1 MNTQVNN
8 PLYQQFVELVNT
20 TSAGVIEQCV
30 EPLSK
35 TLNESQKE
43 ISKIQQYA
51 HQLGQQY
58 VDMQKIVETT
68 THQILDQTIQPVMLQ
83 LHELSPE
90 LSQAAQAVS
99 GAQRVVEQL
108 QQHSADIKNKHELLD
123 SVAAEATQKILN
135 DIITP
140 IQKDLAGTLPAL
152 EKAAVVAIQLEQFTK
167 GLDGLVK
174 QLNQSN
180 QHYAQALNKTENEIQ
195 QKISHA
201 EEKLDHLQ
209 HTLILQMQTLQNQL
223 QEHVNAHVLT
233 VQEANTA
240 LTTNLVQN
248 SASLLTKMENVG
260 ESLDNRVKNQLLIQ
274 EQKLEKR
281 LTLQQ
286 NCIWGMLALLVF
298 ILLVKLSGM

>member
-20 TSAGVIEQCV
+20 TSSGVIEQCV

-35 TLNESQKE
+35 TLFESQKE

-51 HQLGQQY
+51 LQLEQQY

-68 THQILDQTIQPVMLQ
+68 THHILDQTIHPVMLQ
-83 LHELSPE
+83 LTELSPE

-99 GAQRVVEQL
+99 GAQQVVEKL
-108 QQHSADIKNKHELLD
+108 QQHSTEIKNKHELLD

-135 DIITP
+135 DVINP
-140 IQKDLAGTLPAL
+140 IQKDLLETLPAL
-152 EKAAVVAIQLEQFTK
+152 EKAAVVAVQLEKFTQ
-167 GLDGLVK
+167 GLDGLIK
-174 QLNQSN
+174 QLNLSN
-180 QHYAQALNKTENEIQ
+180 QQYSQGLNETENEIN
-195 QKISHA
+195 QKISQA
-201 EEKLDHLQ
+201 EKKLDQLQ
-209 HTLILQMQTLQNQL
+209 HSLILQMETLQSQL
-223 QEHVNAHVLT
+223 EQQVNANVQT
-233 VQEANTA
+233 VQEAHSA
-240 LTTNLVQN
+240 LKTNSIQN
-248 SASLLTKMENVG
+248 AASLMTKMETFG
-260 ESLDNRVKNQLLIQ
+260 ERLNTSVNTQLSQQ

-298 ILLVKLSGM
+298 ILLVK

>member
-20 TSAGVIEQCV
+20 TSSGVIEQCV

-68 THQILDQTIQPVMLQ
+68 THQILDQTIHPVMLQ
-83 LHELSPE
+83 LNELSPE

-99 GAQRVVEQL
+99 GAQQVVEKL
-108 QQHSADIKNKHELLD
+108 QQHSTEIKNKHELLD

-135 DIITP
+135 DVINP
-140 IQKDLAGTLPAL
+140 IQKDLLETLPAL
-152 EKAAVVAIQLEQFTK
+152 EKAAVVAVQLEKFTQ
-167 GLDGLVK
+167 GLDGLIK

-180 QHYAQALNKTENEIQ
+180 QQYAQVLNKTESEIQ
-195 QKISHA
+195 QKISHV
-201 EEKLDHLQ
+201 EEKLDQLHHSML
-209 HTLILQMQTLQNQL
+209 LQMQTLQSQL
-223 QEHVNAHVLT
+223 EQQVNANVQT
-233 VQEANTA
+233 VQEAHNA
-240 LTTNLVQN
+240 LKTNSIQN
-248 SASLLTKMENVG
+248 AASLMTKMKTFG
-260 ESLDNRVKNQLLIQ
+260 ERLNTSVNTQLSQQ

-286 NCIWGMLALLVF
+286 NCIWAVLALLVF
-298 ILLVKLSGM
+298 IIGFHFIG

>member
-20 TSAGVIEQCV
+20 TSSGVIEQCV

-35 TLNESQKE
+35 TLIESQRE

-51 HQLGQQY
+51 QDLGQQY
-58 VDMQKIVETT
+58 VDMQKIVETI
-68 THQILDQTIQPVMLQ
+68 THQILGQTIQPVISQ
-83 LHELSPE
+83 LKELSPE
-90 LSQAAQAVS
+90 LSNAAQAVS
-99 GAQRVVEQL
+99 GAQQVVEKI
-108 QQHSADIKNKHELLD
+108 QQHSSEIKNKHELLD

-135 DIITP
+135 NVILP

-152 EKAAVVAIQLEQFTK
+152 EKAAVVAIQLEHFSK

-180 QHYAQALNKTENEIQ
+180 QQYAQALNKTENEIQ
-195 QKISHA
+195 KKISQA
-201 EEKLDHLQ
+201 EEKLGHMQ
-209 HTLILQMQTLQNQL
+209 NSLIQQMHTLQNQL
-223 QEHVNAHVLT
+223 QNHVNDSAQT
-233 VQEANTA
+233 VQEANTT
-240 LTTNLVQN
+240 LKTNLVQN

-298 ILLVKLSGM
+298 ILLVK

>member
-20 TSAGVIEQCV
+20 TSSGVIEQCV

-35 TLNESQKE
+35 TLFESQKE

-51 HQLGQQY
+51 LQLEQQH

-68 THQILDQTIQPVMLQ
+68 THHILDQTIHPVMLQ
-83 LHELSPE
+83 LTELSPE

-99 GAQRVVEQL
+99 GAQQVVEKL
-108 QQHSADIKNKHELLD
+108 QQHSTEIKNKHELLD

-135 DIITP
+135 DVINP
-140 IQKDLAGTLPAL
+140 IQKDLLETLPAL
-152 EKAAVVAIQLEQFTK
+152 EKAAVVAVQLEKFTQ
-167 GLDGLVK
+167 GLDGLIK
-174 QLNQSN
+174 QLNLSN
-180 QHYAQALNKTENEIQ
+180 QQYSQGLNKTENEIN
-195 QKISHA
+195 QKISQA
-201 EEKLDHLQ
+201 EKKLDQLQ
-209 HTLILQMQTLQNQL
+209 HSLILQMETLQSQL
-223 QEHVNAHVLT
+223 EQQVNANVQT
-233 VQEANTA
+233 VQEAHSA
-240 LTTNLVQN
+240 LKTNSIQN
-248 SASLLTKMENVG
+248 AASLMTKMETFG
-260 ESLDNRVKNQLLIQ
+260 ERLNTSVNTQLSQQ

-298 ILLVKLSGM
+298 ILLVK

>member
-20 TSAGVIEQCV
+20 TSSGVIEQCV

-35 TLNESQKE
+35 TLFESQKE

-51 HQLGQQY
+51 LQLEQQY

-68 THQILDQTIQPVMLQ
+68 THHILDQTIHPVMLQ
-83 LHELSPE
+83 LTELSPE

-99 GAQRVVEQL
+99 GAQQVVEKL
-108 QQHSADIKNKHELLD
+108 QQHSTEIKNKHELLD

-135 DIITP
+135 DVINP
-140 IQKDLAGTLPAL
+140 IQKDLLETLPAL
-152 EKAAVVAIQLEQFTK
+152 EKAAVVAVQLEKFTQ
-167 GLDGLVK
+167 GLDGLIK
-174 QLNQSN
+174 QLNLSN
-180 QHYAQALNKTENEIQ
+180 QQYSQGLNKTENEIN
-195 QKISHA
+195 QKISQA
-201 EEKLDHLQ
+201 EKKLDQLQ
-209 HTLILQMQTLQNQL
+209 HSLILQMETLQSQL
-223 QEHVNAHVLT
+223 EQQVNANVQT
-233 VQEANTA
+233 VQEAHNA
-240 LTTNLVQN
+240 LKTNSIQN
-248 SASLLTKMENVG
+248 AASLMTKMETFG
-260 ESLDNRVKNQLLIQ
+260 ERLNTSVNTQLSQQ

-298 ILLVKLSGM
+298 ILLVK

>member
-43 ISKIQQYA
+43 IIKIQQYA

-83 LHELSPE
+83 LNELSPE
-90 LSQAAQAVS
+90 LTQAAQAVS
-99 GAQRVVEQL
+99 GAKQVVEKL
-108 QQHSADIKNKHELLD
+108 QQHSSDIKNKHELLD
-123 SVAAEATQKILN
+123 SIAAEATQKILN

-180 QHYAQALNKTENEIQ
+180 QQYAQALNKTENEIQ
-195 QKISHA
+195 QKILHA
-201 EEKLDHLQ
+201 EEKLEYQ
-209 HTLILQMQTLQNQL
+209 QQALIQQMQNLQSQL
-223 QEHVNAHVLT
+223 EKQVNTNVKT
-233 VQEANTA
+233 VQDTHSA
-240 LTTNLVQN
+240 LKTNSIQN
-248 SASLLTKMENVG
+248 AASLMTKMETFG
-260 ESLDNRVKNQLLIQ
+260 EHLNTSVTTRLSQQ

-298 ILLVKLSGM
+298 ILLVK

>member
-20 TSAGVIEQCV
+20 TSSGVIEQCV

-35 TLNESQKE
+35 TLFESQKE

-51 HQLGQQY
+51 LQLEQQY

-68 THQILDQTIQPVMLQ
+68 THHILDQTIHPVMLQ
-83 LHELSPE
+83 LTELSPE

-99 GAQRVVEQL
+99 GAQQVVEKL
-108 QQHSADIKNKHELLD
+108 QQHSTEIKNKHELLD

-135 DIITP
+135 DVINP
-140 IQKDLAGTLPAL
+140 IQKDLLETLPAL
-152 EKAAVVAIQLEQFTK
+152 EKAAVVAVQLEKFTQ
-167 GLDGLVK
+167 GLDGLIK
-174 QLNQSN
+174 QLNLSN
-180 QHYAQALNKTENEIQ
+180 QQYSQGLNKTENEIN
-195 QKISHA
+195 QKISQA
-201 EEKLDHLQ
+201 EKKLDQLQ
-209 HTLILQMQTLQNQL
+209 HSLILQMETLQSQL
-223 QEHVNAHVLT
+223 EQKVNANVQT
-233 VQEANTA
+233 VQEAHNA
-240 LTTNLVQN
+240 LKTNSIQN
-248 SASLLTKMENVG
+248 AASLMTKMETFG
-260 ESLDNRVKNQLLIQ
+260 ERLNTSVNTQLSQQ

-298 ILLVKLSGM
+298 ILLVK

>member
-20 TSAGVIEQCV
+20 TSSGVIEQCV

-35 TLNESQKE
+35 TLFESQKE

-51 HQLGQQY
+51 LQLEQQY

-68 THQILDQTIQPVMLQ
+68 THHILDQTIHPVMLQ
-83 LHELSPE
+83 LNELSPE

-99 GAQRVVEQL
+99 GAQQVVEKL
-108 QQHSADIKNKHELLD
+108 QQHSTEIKNKHELLD

-135 DIITP
+135 DVINP
-140 IQKDLAGTLPAL
+140 IQKDLLETLPAL
-152 EKAAVVAIQLEQFTK
+152 EKAAVVAVQLEKFTQ
-167 GLDGLVK
+167 GLDGLIK
-174 QLNQSN
+174 QLNLSN
-180 QHYAQALNKTENEIQ
+180 QQYSQGLNKTENEIN
-195 QKISHA
+195 QKISQA
-201 EEKLDHLQ
+201 EKKLDQLQ
-209 HTLILQMQTLQNQL
+209 HSLILQMETLQSQL
-223 QEHVNAHVLT
+223 EQQVNANVQT
-233 VQEANTA
+233 VQEAHSA
-240 LTTNLVQN
+240 LKTNSIQN
-248 SASLLTKMENVG
+248 AASLMTKMETFG
-260 ESLDNRVKNQLLIQ
+260 ERLNTSVNTQLSQQ

-298 ILLVKLSGM
+298 ILLVK

>member
-20 TSAGVIEQCV
+20 TSSGVIEQCV

-35 TLNESQKE
+35 TLFESQKE

-51 HQLGQQY
+51 LQLEQQY

-68 THQILDQTIQPVMLQ
+68 THHILDQTIHPVMLQ
-83 LHELSPE
+83 LTELSPE

-99 GAQRVVEQL
+99 GAQQVVEKL
-108 QQHSADIKNKHELLD
+108 QQHSTEIKNKHELLD

-135 DIITP
+135 DVINP
-140 IQKDLAGTLPAL
+140 IQKDLLETLPAL
-152 EKAAVVAIQLEQFTK
+152 EKAAVVAVQLEKFTQ
-167 GLDGLVK
+167 GLDGLIK
-174 QLNQSN
+174 QLNLSN
-180 QHYAQALNKTENEIQ
+180 QQYSQGLNKTENEIN
-195 QKISHA
+195 QKISQA
-201 EEKLDHLQ
+201 EKKLDQLQ
-209 HTLILQMQTLQNQL
+209 HSLILQMETLQSQL
-223 QEHVNAHVLT
+223 EQQVNANVQT
-233 VQEANTA
+233 VQEAHSA
-240 LTTNLVQN
+240 LKTNSIQN
-248 SASLLTKMENVG
+248 AASLMTKMETFG
-260 ESLDNRVKNQLLIQ
+260 ERLNTSVNTQLSQQ

-298 ILLVKLSGM
+298 ILLVK

>member
-1 MNTQVNN
+1 MNSQVNN

-20 TSAGVIEQCV
+20 TSSGVIEQCV

-35 TLNESQKE
+35 TLSESQKE

-68 THQILDQTIQPVMLQ
+68 THQILDQTIQPVILQ
-83 LHELSPE
+83 LNELSPE

-99 GAQRVVEQL
+99 GAQQVVEKL
-108 QQHSADIKNKHELLD
+108 QQHSSDIKNKHELLD
-123 SVAAEATQKILN
+123 SVVAEATQKILK

-140 IQKDLAGTLPAL
+140 IQKDLAETLPAL
-152 EKAAVVAIQLEQFTK
+152 EKAAVVVIQLEQFTK
-167 GLDGLVK
+167 ELDGLVI

-180 QHYAQALNKTENEIQ
+180 QQYAQALNKTENEIQ

-201 EEKLDHLQ
+201 EEKLDRLQ
-209 HTLILQMQTLQNQL
+209 HALILQMQTLQNQL
-223 QEHVNAHVLT
+223 QEHVNANVLT
-233 VQEANTA
+233 VQEAHSA
-240 LTTNLVQN
+240 LKTNSVQN
-248 SASLLTKMENVG
+248 AASLMTKMETFGERLNTNVD
-260 ESLDNRVKNQLLIQ
+260 SQLNKQ
-274 EQKLEKR
+274 EKKLEPR

-298 ILLVKLSGM
+298 ILLVK

>member
-20 TSAGVIEQCV
+20 TSSGVIEQCV

-83 LHELSPE
+83 LNELSPE

-99 GAQRVVEQL
+99 GAQQVVEKL
-108 QQHSADIKNKHELLD
+108 QQHSTEIKNKHELLD

-135 DIITP
+135 DVINP
-140 IQKDLAGTLPAL
+140 IQKDLLETLPAL
-152 EKAAVVAIQLEQFTK
+152 EKAAVVAVQLEKFTQ
-167 GLDGLVK
+167 GLDGLIK

-180 QHYAQALNKTENEIQ
+180 QQYAQVLNKTESEIQ
-195 QKISHA
+195 QKISHV
-201 EEKLDHLQ
+201 EEKLDQLHHSML
-209 HTLILQMQTLQNQL
+209 LQMQTLQSQL
-223 QEHVNAHVLT
+223 EQQVNANVQT
-233 VQEANTA
+233 VQEAHNA
-240 LTTNLVQN
+240 LKTNSIQN
-248 SASLLTKMENVG
+248 AASLMTKMKTFG
-260 ESLDNRVKNQLLIQ
+260 ERLNTSVNTQLSQQ

-286 NCIWGMLALLVF
+286 NCIWAVLALLVF
-298 ILLVKLSGM
+298 IIGFHFIG

>member
-20 TSAGVIEQCV
+20 TSSSVIEQCV

-68 THQILDQTIQPVMLQ
+68 THQILDQTIQPVMLE
-83 LHELSPE
+83 LKELSPE
-90 LSQAAQAVS
+90 LSQAAQAAS
-99 GAQRVVEQL
+99 GAQQVLEKL
-108 QQHSADIKNKHELLD
+108 QQHSSDIKNKHELLD

-135 DIITP
+135 DIIKP

-180 QHYAQALNKTENEIQ
+180 QQYAQALNKTENEIQ

-201 EEKLDHLQ
+201 EETLDHLQ
-209 HTLILQMQTLQNQL
+209 HALILQMQTLQNQL
-223 QEHVNAHVLT
+223 QQYVNAN
-233 VQEANTA
+233 VQKVVEANTA
-240 LTTNLVQN
+240 LKSNLVQN
-248 SASLLTKMENVG
+248 SASLLAKMENVG
-260 ESLDNRVKNQLLIQ
+260 EHLDSRVKSQLLVQ
-274 EQKLEKR
+274 EQKIEKR

-286 NCIWGMLALLVF
+286 NCIWGMLVLLALLVF
-298 ILLVKLSGM
+298 ILLVK

>member
-20 TSAGVIEQCV
+20 TSSGVIEQCV

-83 LHELSPE
+83 LNELSPE

-99 GAQRVVEQL
+99 GAQQVVEKL
-108 QQHSADIKNKHELLD
+108 QQHSTEIKNKHELLD

-135 DIITP
+135 DVINP
-140 IQKDLAGTLPAL
+140 IQKDLLETLPAL
-152 EKAAVVAIQLEQFTK
+152 EKAAVVAVQLEKFTQ
-167 GLDGLVK
+167 GLDGLIK

-180 QHYAQALNKTENEIQ
+180 QQYAQVLNKTESEIQ
-195 QKISHA
+195 QKISHV
-201 EEKLDHLQ
+201 EEKLDQLQ
-209 HTLILQMQTLQNQL
+209 HSMLLQMQTLQSQL
-223 QEHVNAHVLT
+223 EQQVNANVQT
-233 VQEANTA
+233 VQEAHSA
-240 LTTNLVQN
+240 LKTNSIQN
-248 SASLLTKMENVG
+248 AASLMTKMKTFG
-260 ESLDNRVKNQLLIQ
+260 ERLNTSVNTQLSQQ

-286 NCIWGMLALLVF
+286 NCIWAVLALLVF
-298 ILLVKLSGM
+298 IIGFHFIG

>member
-20 TSAGVIEQCV
+20 TSSGVIEQCV

-83 LHELSPE
+83 LNELSPE

-99 GAQRVVEQL
+99 GAQQVVEKL
-108 QQHSADIKNKHELLD
+108 QQHSTEIKNKHELLD

-135 DIITP
+135 DVINP
-140 IQKDLAGTLPAL
+140 IQKDLLETLPAL
-152 EKAAVVAIQLEQFTK
+152 EKAAVVAVQLEKFTQ
-167 GLDGLVK
+167 GLDGLIK

-180 QHYAQALNKTENEIQ
+180 QQYAQVLNKTESEIQ
-195 QKISHA
+195 QKISHV
-201 EEKLDHLQ
+201 EEKLDQLQ
-209 HTLILQMQTLQNQL
+209 HSMLLQMQTLQTQL
-223 QEHVNAHVLT
+223 EQQVNANVQT
-233 VQEANTA
+233 VQEAHSA
-240 LTTNLVQN
+240 LKTNSIQN
-248 SASLLTKMENVG
+248 AASLMTKMKTFG
-260 ESLDNRVKNQLLIQ
+260 ERLNTSVNTQLSQQ

-286 NCIWGMLALLVF
+286 NCIWAVLALLVF
-298 ILLVKLSGM
+298 IIGFHFIG

>member
-20 TSAGVIEQCV
+20 TSSGVIEQCI

-68 THQILDQTIQPVMLQ
+68 TNQILDQTIQPVMLQ
-83 LHELSPE
+83 LNKLSPE

-99 GAQRVVEQL
+99 GAQKVVEKL
-108 QQHSADIKNKHELLD
+108 QQHSSDIKNKHELLD

-152 EKAAVVAIQLEQFTK
+152 EKAAVVVIQLEQFTK

-180 QHYAQALNKTENEIQ
+180 QQYAQALNKTENEIQ
-195 QKISHA
+195 LKISQA
-201 EEKLDHLQ
+201 EKNLDQLQ
-209 HTLILQMQTLQNQL
+209 HSLLLQMQTLQSQL
-223 QEHVNAHVLT
+223 EQQVNDNVQT
-233 VQEANTA
+233 VQEAHSA
-240 LTTNLVQN
+240 LKTNSIQN
-248 SASLLTKMENVG
+248 AASLMTKMETFGERLNKNV
-260 ESLDNRVKNQLLIQ
+260 NNQLSQQ

-298 ILLVKLSGM
+298 ILLVKLLGI

>member
-20 TSAGVIEQCV
+20 TSSGVIEQCV

-35 TLNESQKE
+35 TLSESQKE

-68 THQILDQTIQPVMLQ
+68 THQILDQTIQPVILQ
-83 LHELSPE
+83 LNELSPE

-99 GAQRVVEQL
+99 GAQQVVEKL
-108 QQHSADIKNKHELLD
+108 QQHSTEIKNKHELLD

-135 DIITP
+135 DVINP
-140 IQKDLAGTLPAL
+140 IQKDLLETLPAL
-152 EKAAVVAIQLEQFTK
+152 EKAAVVAVQLEKFTQ
-167 GLDGLVK
+167 GLDGLIK
-174 QLNQSN
+174 QLNLSN
-180 QHYAQALNKTENEIQ
+180 QQYSQGLNKTENEIN
-195 QKISHA
+195 QKISQA
-201 EEKLDHLQ
+201 EKKLDQLQ
-209 HTLILQMQTLQNQL
+209 HSLILQMETLQSQL
-223 QEHVNAHVLT
+223 EQQVNANVQT
-233 VQEANTA
+233 VQEAHSA
-240 LTTNLVQN
+240 LKTNSIQN
-248 SASLLTKMENVG
+248 AASLMTKMETFG
-260 ESLDNRVKNQLLIQ
+260 ERLNTSVNTQLSQQ

-298 ILLVKLSGM
+298 ILLVK

>member
-20 TSAGVIEQCV
+20 TSSGVIEQCV

-35 TLNESQKE
+35 TLIESQKE

-51 HQLGQQY
+51 QDLGQQY
-58 VDMQKIVETT
+58 VDIQKIVETT
-68 THQILDQTIQPVMLQ
+68 THQILGQTIQPVMSQ
-83 LHELSPE
+83 LKELSPE
-90 LSQAAQAVS
+90 LTHAAQAVT
-99 GAQRVVEQL
+99 GAQKVVEKL
-108 QQHSADIKNKHELLD
+108 QQHSSDIKSKHELLD

-135 DIITP
+135 NIIIP
-140 IQKDLAGTLPAL
+140 IQNDLAGTLPAL

-167 GLDGLVK
+167 GLDELVK

-180 QHYAQALNKTENEIQ
+180 QQYAQALNKTENEIQ

-201 EEKLDHLQ
+201 EEKLDHLE
-209 HTLILQMQTLQNQL
+209 HGLVKQMQTLQNQL
-223 QEHVNAHVLT
+223 QKHVNDNANT
-233 VQEANTA
+233 VQEANTT
-240 LTTNLVQN
+240 LKTNLVQN

-298 ILLVKLSGM
+298 ILLFK

>member
-20 TSAGVIEQCV
+20 TSSGVIEQCV

-35 TLNESQKE
+35 TLFESQKE

-51 HQLGQQY
+51 LQLEQQY

-68 THQILDQTIQPVMLQ
+68 THHILDQTIHPVMLQ
-83 LHELSPE
+83 LTELSPE

-99 GAQRVVEQL
+99 GAQQVVEKL
-108 QQHSADIKNKHELLD
+108 QQHSTEIKNKHELLD

-135 DIITP
+135 DVINP
-140 IQKDLAGTLPAL
+140 IQKDLLETLPAL
-152 EKAAVVAIQLEQFTK
+152 EKAAVVAVQLEKFTQ
-167 GLDGLVK
+167 GLDGLIK
-174 QLNQSN
+174 QLNLSN
-180 QHYAQALNKTENEIQ
+180 QQYSQGLNKTENEIN
-195 QKISHA
+195 QKISQA
-201 EEKLDHLQ
+201 EKKLDQLQ
-209 HTLILQMQTLQNQL
+209 HSLILQMETLQSQL
-223 QEHVNAHVLT
+223 EQKVNANVQT
-233 VQEANTA
+233 VQEAHSA
-240 LTTNLVQN
+240 LKTNSIQN
-248 SASLLTKMENVG
+248 AASLMTKMETFG
-260 ESLDNRVKNQLLIQ
+260 ERLNTSVNTQLSQQ

-298 ILLVKLSGM
+298 ILLVK

>member
-20 TSAGVIEQCV
+20 TSSGVIEQCV

-35 TLNESQKE
+35 TLFESQKE

-51 HQLGQQY
+51 LQLEQQY

-68 THQILDQTIQPVMLQ
+68 THHILDQTIHPVMLQ
-83 LHELSPE
+83 LTELSPE

-99 GAQRVVEQL
+99 GAQQVVEKL
-108 QQHSADIKNKHELLD
+108 QQHSTEIKNKHELLD

-135 DIITP
+135 DVVNP
-140 IQKDLAGTLPAL
+140 IQKDLLETLPAL
-152 EKAAVVAIQLEQFTK
+152 EKAAVVAVQLEKFTQ
-167 GLDGLVK
+167 GLDGLIK
-174 QLNQSN
+174 QLNLSN
-180 QHYAQALNKTENEIQ
+180 QQYSQGLNKTENEIN
-195 QKISHA
+195 QKISQA
-201 EEKLDHLQ
+201 EKKLDQLQ
-209 HTLILQMQTLQNQL
+209 HSLILQMETLQSQL
-223 QEHVNAHVLT
+223 EQQVNANVQT
-233 VQEANTA
+233 VQEAHSA
-240 LTTNLVQN
+240 LKTNSIQN
-248 SASLLTKMENVG
+248 AASLMTKMETFG
-260 ESLDNRVKNQLLIQ
+260 ERLNTSVNTQLSQQ

-298 ILLVKLSGM
+298 ILLVK

>member
-20 TSAGVIEQCV
+20 TSSGVIEQCV

-83 LHELSPE
+83 LNELSPE

-99 GAQRVVEQL
+99 GAQQVVEKL
-108 QQHSADIKNKHELLD
+108 QQHSTEIKNKHELLD

-135 DIITP
+135 DVINP
-140 IQKDLAGTLPAL
+140 IQKDLLETLPAL
-152 EKAAVVAIQLEQFTK
+152 EKAAVVAVQLEKFTQ
-167 GLDGLVK
+167 GLDGLIK

-180 QHYAQALNKTENEIQ
+180 QQYAQVLNKTESEIQ
-195 QKISHA
+195 QKISHV
-201 EEKLDHLQ
+201 EEKLDQLHHSML
-209 HTLILQMQTLQNQL
+209 LQMQTLQSQL
-223 QEHVNAHVLT
+223 EQQVNANVQT
-233 VQEANTA
+233 VQEAHSA
-240 LTTNLVQN
+240 LKTNSIQN
-248 SASLLTKMENVG
+248 AASLMTKMKTFG
-260 ESLDNRVKNQLLIQ
+260 ERLNTSVNTQLSQQ

-286 NCIWGMLALLVF
+286 NCIWAVLALLVF
-298 ILLVKLSGM
+298 IIGFHFIG

>member
-20 TSAGVIEQCV
+20 TSSGVIEQCV

-35 TLNESQKE
+35 TLFESQKE

-51 HQLGQQY
+51 LQLEQQY

-68 THQILDQTIQPVMLQ
+68 THHILDQTIHPVMLQ
-83 LHELSPE
+83 LTELSPE

-99 GAQRVVEQL
+99 GAQQVVEKL
-108 QQHSADIKNKHELLD
+108 QQHSTEIKNKHELLD

-135 DIITP
+135 DDINP
-140 IQKDLAGTLPAL
+140 IQKDLLETLPAL
-152 EKAAVVAIQLEQFTK
+152 EKAAVVAVQLEKFTQ
-167 GLDGLVK
+167 GLDGLIK
-174 QLNQSN
+174 QLNLSN
-180 QHYAQALNKTENEIQ
+180 QQYSQGLNKTENEIN
-195 QKISHA
+195 QKISQA
-201 EEKLDHLQ
+201 EKKLDQLQ
-209 HTLILQMQTLQNQL
+209 HSLILQMETLQSQL
-223 QEHVNAHVLT
+223 EQQVNANVQT
-233 VQEANTA
+233 VQEAHSA
-240 LTTNLVQN
+240 LKTNSIQN
-248 SASLLTKMENVG
+248 AASLMTKMETFG
-260 ESLDNRVKNQLLIQ
+260 ERLNTSVNTQLSQQ

-298 ILLVKLSGM
+298 ILLVK